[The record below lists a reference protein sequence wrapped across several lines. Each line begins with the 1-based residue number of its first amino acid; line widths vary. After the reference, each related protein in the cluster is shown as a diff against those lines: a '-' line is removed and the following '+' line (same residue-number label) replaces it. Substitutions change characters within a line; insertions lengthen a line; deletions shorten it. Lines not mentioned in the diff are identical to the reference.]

1 MLEAGE
7 IGYVVGHMAAFNLLL
22 ILEFVDA
29 NHGYEAAEGFIKNR
43 LDVGVVFPHLT
54 PGVEIDDMGM
64 IRVKDDEGA
73 VLESAQNSW
82 K

>member
-1 MLEAGE
+1 M
-7 IGYVVGHMAAFNLLL
+7 VGHIASFNFLLL
-22 ILEFVDA
+22 PEFVDA
-29 NHGYEAAEGFIKNR
+29 NLGYEAVEGFIKSR
-43 LDVGVVFPHLT
+43 LDLGVVFPLVM
-54 PGVEIDDMGM
+54 PGVEIDGIGM

>member
-1 MLEAGE
+1 M
-7 IGYVVGHMAAFNLLL
+7 VGHIAALTFLLM
-22 ILEFVDA
+22 LEFVDA
-29 NHGYEAAEGFIKNR
+29 NLGYEAVEGFIKGR
-43 LDVGVVFPHLT
+43 LDIGVVFPHLT
-54 PGVEIDDMGM
+54 PGVEINDMGM

>member
-1 MLEAGE
+1 M
-7 IGYVVGHMAAFNLLL
+7 VGHIAALTFLLM
-22 ILEFVDA
+22 LEFVDA
-29 NHGYEAAEGFIKNR
+29 NLGYEAVEGFIKGR
-43 LDVGVVFPHLT
+43 LDVGVVFLHLT
-54 PGVEIDDMGM
+54 PGVEINDMGM